1 MKKQHII
8 MLLVLL
14 VAVAAAIF
22 CLTQLDFGSKAPGSS
37 TEDYNR
43 AATQHGRSGSYLSSN
58 EILLAVSVEK
68 QEGKTLVTYR
78 IFALSQN
85 AKAEDFMNL
94 TAAEA
99 ISDSD
104 SLVPVGTA
112 SCEFIGDNLKNIR
125 NFKVSH
131 NM

>member
-1 MKKQHII
+1 MNRKYII
-8 MLLVLL
+8 MLLIL
-14 VAVAAAIF
+14 VAALVAAIF
-22 CLTQLDFGSKAPGSS
+22 CLTQLDFGSKAPDNS
-37 TEDYNR
+37 TQDYNQ
-43 AATQHGRSGSYLSSN
+43 AATDHGLSGSYISDN
-58 EILLAVSVEK
+58 EILLAVSIDK
-68 QEGKTLVTYR
+68 QEGKTVVTYR
-78 IFALSQN
+78 IFALN
-85 AKAEDFMNL
+85 RGVEAADFLGL

-99 ISDSD
+99 IAGSD